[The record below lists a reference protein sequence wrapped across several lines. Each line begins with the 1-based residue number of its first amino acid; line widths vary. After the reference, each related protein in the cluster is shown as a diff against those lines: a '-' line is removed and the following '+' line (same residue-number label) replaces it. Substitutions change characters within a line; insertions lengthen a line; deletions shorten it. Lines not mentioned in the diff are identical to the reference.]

1 MEKANEEENWTGDFP
16 KRGEAGRTGVCGGV
30 YLLSWWTLNSLGL
43 TQGEGFHPCVFR
55 AQPAPGTEL
64 VHSQSWSDSEGKER
78 YVTGEGD
85 EMRRDG
91 GLPGGGL
98 QSEAH

>member
-1 MEKANEEENWTGDFP
+1 MPANCGKKQMRKKTGLEISPNVEEQDALASVVGCICFP
-16 KRGEAGRTGVCGGV
+16 G
-30 YLLSWWTLNSLGL
+30 WTLNCLGL

-78 YVTGEGD
+78 YVTGE
-85 EMRRDG
+85 EMREKEMR
-91 GLPGGGL
+91 
-98 QSEAH
+98 